1 MKYTGESLREVN
13 FPLGG
18 IGTGSIGLTGNGRLF
33 DWEILNS
40 PKKGSINGYSMTVI
54 KCQRENGEILVRALM
69 GDVQKE
75 LMGTYLKE
83 KYSGFGFGP
92 DIGSMQGFPHFRG
105 CEFTGEYPIAK
116 IRFFD
121 EDFPLEITLT
131 AFNPLI
137 PGDDKNSSIPSAFF
151 SYELKNKTEENL
163 TVTVA
168 FSACNLYKQ
177 CIHTLRKDGDIT
189 CVKMTHVCE
198 SDSPDFADMT
208 LATDAKNA
216 FGQAYWYRGLWM
228 DGLTTFWRE
237 LSLEEDLPPR
247 IYDTPE
253 DDRNDHACLCA
264 KTDIA
269 PLCTE
274 NMRFVYSWNA
284 PNNYDRSDIIKDEN
298 GKIKCFKNYY
308 ATIFEDS
315 LASAKYSLSN
325 FTEFYEKTEKFVR
338 SIFDSTLDEYVKDA
352 AASNLSVLKS
362 PTVIRLTDGSFY
374 GWEGVNEEGGSCE
387 GTCTHVWNYVYSLC
401 FLFPQLERSIRD
413 LEYKHSVDENGRMCF
428 RFRINTEL
436 GMRDG
441 FYCCVDGQMGSI
453 IKTYREWKISGDD
466 AWLRSHIAD
475 VEKVLEYAYNENN
488 TYEWDRDRDGVLE
501 GRQHHTLDMELF
513 GPSSWLE
520 GFYLAALRAA
530 EEMEEYLGNSEKA
543 KEYRELFEKGYAWT
557 KENLFNGKYFIHKVD
572 IKDKSIVD
580 HFDCA
585 EMYWNDERK
594 EIKYQIADGSSIDQ
608 LTAQWHANICGLGDI
623 FDPEQRKTAARE
635 LYKNNYKASLRD
647 VTNMWRLF
655 AINDE
660 SATVICDY
668 PEGVYKPIIPIPY
681 CEEAM
686 TGFEYQAAGLL
697 IGEGMIE
704 EGLRMVRSVRERH
717 DGKKRNP
724 YNEFECGSNYA
735 RSMASFAL
743 IPILSGFRFDVPHK
757 FIGFSPVKDENN
769 FRAPFYLGENWGIFE
784 TKENKATLEMKSGI
798 LSLDRI
804 KLGMAK
810 KIVSAKADGVSV
822 EISECG
828 EFEKTVNVKD
838 SLIIEYK

>member
-1 MKYTGESLREVN
+1 MKYTGEYLREVN

-18 IGTGSIGLTGNGRLF
+18 IGTGSIGLAGNGRLV

-40 PKKGSINGYSMTVI
+40 PKKGSINGYTTTVV
-54 KCQRENGEILVRALM
+54 KCQRENGEVLVRALI
-69 GDVQKE
+69 GDQQKE

-83 KYSGFGFGP
+83 KYSGYGFGP
-92 DIGSMQGFPHFRG
+92 DSGSMQGFPHFRG

-121 EDFPLEITLT
+121 EDFPLEVVLT

-137 PGDDKNSSIPSAFF
+137 PGDDKNSSIPAAFF
-151 SYELKNKTEENL
+151 SYELVNKTDESL
-163 TVTVA
+163 TVTVSFA
-168 FSACNLYKQ
+168 VCNLYGKS
-177 CIHTLRKDGDIT
+177 IHTLNRCDGVT
-189 CVKMTHVCE
+189 YVKMTHECDP
-198 SDSPDFADMT
+198 DSPDYCDMT
-208 LATDAKNA
+208 LATDAQSA
-216 FGQAYWYRGLWM
+216 FGQAYWYRGPWM

-237 LSLEEDLPPR
+237 LSLAEDLSPR
-247 IYDTPE
+247 DYDTAGE
-253 DDRNDHACLCA
+253 KNDHACLCA
-264 KTDIA
+264 KKA
-269 PLCTE
+269 VRANSSE
-274 NMRFVYSWNA
+274 SVRFVYSWNV
-284 PNNYDRSDIIKDEN
+284 PNNYDRSDVIKDEN

-308 ATIFEDS
+308 ATVFRDSVASALYS
-315 LASAKYSLSN
+315 LAGFAD
-325 FTEFYEKTEKFVR
+325 FYKKTETFVR
-338 SIFDSTLDEYVKDA
+338 SIFDSTLDDCVKDA

-374 GWEGVNEEGGSCE
+374 GWEGVNEVEGSCE

-401 FLFPQLERSIRD
+401 FLFPSLERSIRD
-413 LEYKHSVDENGRMCF
+413 LEYKHSVDEDGRMCF

-436 GMRDG
+436 GMRQG

-475 VEKVLEYAYNENN
+475 VERVLEYAYSEKN

-530 EEMEEYLGNSEKA
+530 AEMESYLGNSEKA
-543 KEYRELFEKGYAWT
+543 KEYTALFDRGYKWT
-557 KENLFNGKYFIHKVD
+557 KENLFNGKYFIHKID
-572 IKDKSIVD
+572 INDKSIVD
-580 HFDCA
+580 RFDCA
-585 EMYWNDERK
+585 DMYWNDEKK

-623 FDPEQRKTAARE
+623 FDPEQRRTAARE
-635 LYKNNYKASLRD
+635 MYKNNYKPSMRSI
-647 VTNMWRLF
+647 TNMWRLF
-655 AINDE
+655 AFNDE
-660 SATVICDY
+660 SATIICDY
-668 PEGVYKPIIPIPY
+668 PDGVYKPIIPVPY

-686 TGFEYQAAGLL
+686 TGFEYQFAGLL
-697 IGEGMIE
+697 IGEGMVE
-704 EGLRMVRSVRERH
+704 EGLRAVKAVRDRH

-743 IPILSGFRFDVPHK
+743 IPILSGFEFDIPHK
-757 FIGFSPVKDENN
+757 YIGFSPVKDAKD
-769 FRAPFYLGENWGIFE
+769 FCAPFYLGENWGIFKTSGNIAE
-784 TKENKATLEMKSGI
+784 IEMKSGA
-798 LSLDRI
+798 LTLDRI
-804 KLGMAK
+804 KFGMAE
-810 KIVSAKADGVSV
+810 KIISANADGVCV
-822 EISECG
+822 EISEDG
-828 EFEKTVNVKD
+828 VFGKAVTLKD
-838 SLIIEYK
+838 RLVIEYK